1 LKLKWRVKYRRQ
13 RNTWTADWGS
23 ECRGSSERDTL
34 ASVLLASCCCCHD
47 CPTTVG
53 TFSSHTALSALP
65 TSKLA
70 AAAPPPPP
78 PPPPS
83 FSPLPAISSAR
94 FGVFTLF
101 WRRLLTVCWKRNY
114 FFSNYVSQTQREKEI
129 WQERESHKQPRRG
142 GSESARA
149 KGASEQE
156 TLTLIFQPLQTVKR
170 DFDTNKGHFRW
181 GSNEIEQ
188 SYWTRAINWT
198 QGL

>member
-1 LKLKWRVKYRRQ
+1 LKLKWRAKYRRQ

-23 ECRGSSERDTL
+23 ECSGSSERDTL

-47 CPTTVG
+47 CPTPVG

-65 TSKLA
+65 TSKLAA

-101 WRRLLTVCWKRNY
+101 LRRLLTVCWKRY
-114 FFSNYVSQTQREKEI
+114 DFFFNNVSQTPRETENVKNVK
-129 WQERESHKQPRRG
+129 HKQERRG
-142 GSESARA
+142 GSESQGSERA
-149 KGASEQE
+149 SKK
-156 TLTLIFQPLQTVKR
+156 P
-170 DFDTNKGHFRW
+170 
-181 GSNEIEQ
+181 
-188 SYWTRAINWT
+188 
-198 QGL
+198 